1 MKQVQSHITKRIY
14 MGILNELSKKV
25 NYSLFDYVYERSYD
39 VVYRKIHDQV
49 ITQVNS
55 QIRLNGDIYEWS
67 E

>member
-1 MKQVQSHITKRIY
+1 MKQVQNHITKRIY
-14 MGILNELSKKV
+14 MVIMNGLSKKV
-25 NYSLFDYVYERSYD
+25 NYSLFDYVYERTYD

-49 ITQVNS
+49 ITKVNS